1 MPSQGVLASQ
11 RNSLYLLSAVCMIC
25 MTLAVAVQPLFLRN
39 ALNISFEQ
47 AGFINANVQV
57 VTEIL
62 DIFVVGYLGYY
73 SDRIGRVRIIVFGF
87 LVAALGAFLAP
98 FSPMIGAAAGSALAV
113 YYLSRII
120 MSLGTGAIWPQL
132 SALAGDFSVSSN
144 RARLMSNTAFMM
156 AFGVTLVYAV
166 LMQIPKHASLFTSM
180 MLTAVISL
188 LGAWVA
194 KACLVDVA
202 PRLQETT
209 IPWRRVWG
217 LVRSEPHLRLAFT
230 TSFFAR
236 SDMVFVGLF
245 LMMWFIYFA
254 DLVGLSQED
263 AAARAG
269 QLIGVLGLAVMLTI
283 PLWRM
288 FIERFGRVRAI
299 ILGMALSGL
308 GFLMLGFMVNPF
320 NWFIVLPVML
330 VAAGQA
336 GCFVAPQIL
345 TVDYA
350 PRDLLGSILG
360 AFNVVG
366 GVGIIIFVQL
376 GGFLFDMV
384 GPPAPFLFTGI
395 GNFLILSYA
404 VWVQRV
410 DREGFRED
418 DALEELFAEGQSQD
432 NNPAKPIASQ
442 SLERT

>member
-1 MPSQGVLASQ
+1 MPSEGVSESQ

-39 ALNISFEQ
+39 VLNISFEQ

-62 DIFVVGYLGYY
+62 DIFVVGYLGYW

-87 LVAALGAFLAP
+87 LVAALGAFISP
-98 FSPMIGAAAGSALAV
+98 FSLQIGQVAGSALAV

-120 MSLGTGAIWPQL
+120 MSVGTGAVWPQL
-132 SALAGDFSVSSN
+132 SALAGDFSVSAN

-166 LMQIPKHASLFTSM
+166 LMQIPMHASVYTGML
-180 MLTAVISL
+180 LTAVISL
-188 LGAWVA
+188 LGAWLA
-194 KACLVDVA
+194 KSCLVDVA
-202 PRLQETT
+202 PKLEAKS
-209 IPWRRVWG
+209 IPWRRIWG
-217 LVRSEPHLRLAFT
+217 LVRAEPHMRLAFT

-254 DLVGLSQED
+254 DLVGMTQEA

-269 QLIGVLGLAVMLTI
+269 QLIGVLGLAVMASI
-283 PLWRM
+283 PLWRI
-288 FIERFGRVRAI
+288 FIERQGRVKAI
-299 ILGMALSGL
+299 ILGMALSGF
-308 GFLMLGFMVNPF
+308 GFLLLGFMVNPF
-320 NWFIVLPVML
+320 NWYIIFPVML

-350 PRDLLGSILG
+350 PRDLLGSVLG

-366 GVGIIIFVQL
+366 GIGIIIFVQV
-376 GGFLFDMV
+376 GGLLFDLI

-395 GNFLILSYA
+395 GNLLILSYA
-404 VWVQRV
+404 AWVQRV
-410 DREGFRED
+410 DQDRGSEQD
-418 DALEELFAEGQSQD
+418 ELAAAVEADPQGQE
-432 NNPAKPIASQ
+432 
-442 SLERT
+442 L

>member
-1 MPSQGVLASQ
+1 MPSQGVLESQ

-39 ALNISFEQ
+39 VLNISFEQ

-62 DIFVVGYLGYY
+62 DIFVVGYLGYW

-87 LVAALGAFLAP
+87 LVAALGAFIAP
-98 FSPMIGAAAGSALAV
+98 FSLPFGQLAGSALVV

-120 MSLGTGAIWPQL
+120 MSLGTGAVWPQL
-132 SALAGDFSVSSN
+132 SALAGDFSDSSN

-166 LMQIPKHASLFTSM
+166 LMQIPNYASVYTTML
-180 MLTAVISL
+180 LTAVISL
-188 LGAWVA
+188 LGAWLA
-194 KACLVDVA
+194 KSCLVDVA
-202 PRLQETT
+202 PRLEDKS
-209 IPWRRVWG
+209 IPWKRVWR
-217 LVRSEPHLRLAFT
+217 LVRAERHLRLAFT

-245 LMMWFIYFA
+245 LMLWFIYFA
-254 DLVGLSQED
+254 DLVGMTQEA

-269 QLIGVLGLAVMLTI
+269 QVIGALGVAVMVSI
-283 PLWRM
+283 PLWRL
-288 FIERFGRVRAI
+288 FIERQGRTKAI

-320 NWFIVLPVML
+320 SWLIVFPVVL

-350 PRDLLGSILG
+350 PRDLLGSVLG
-360 AFNVVG
+360 AFNVAG
-366 GVGIIIFVQL
+366 GIGIILFVQI
-376 GGFLFDMV
+376 GGLLFDMV
-384 GPPAPFLFTGI
+384 GPHAPFLFTGV
-395 GNFLILSYA
+395 GNLLILAYA
-404 VWVQRV
+404 VWVQRL
-410 DREGFRED
+410 DREVGRED
-418 DALEELFAEGQSQD
+418 EEFAALGEDDPQSQE
-432 NNPAKPIASQ
+432 
-442 SLERT
+442 L